1 MLNIQKVKD
10 SLCNTARMMDC
21 IKSTHS
27 PSAYMPKLM
36 NLIRIE
42 LYAQKWEKSLLL
54 KEQGYILGYQWF
66 RRFGF
71 QWLRSSYCLVPKR
84 WEAGSSLY
92 ALKTGRTRQLLEKL
106 REPKRG
112 LADILYVRIMD
123 KMHSNYKQS
132 FELMIGITLLLG
144 HIAFCNTIPHIL
156 YEVDPTLVLKP
167 GIAGLLRDIIM
178 HEGCCQPL
186 DEGVICTQNP
196 VHKQIAS
203 IFQEK
208 SSSLTDGDRQNAS
221 HRAILIALTS
231 IMISIMLNA
240 AVTSDITQI
249 KSK

>member
-1 MLNIQKVKD
+1 MG
-10 SLCNTARMMDC
+10 
-21 IKSTHS
+21 
-27 PSAYMPKLM
+27 
-36 NLIRIE
+36 
-42 LYAQKWEKSLLL
+42 EKPLT
-54 KEQGYILGYQWF
+54 KGYIL
-66 RRFGF
+66 GF
-71 QWLRSSYCLVPKR
+71 QWLRWYCPVPKR

-92 ALKTGRTRQLLEKL
+92 ALKTTRQLLEKL

-112 LADILYVRIMD
+112 LADILYVRIME
-123 KMHSNYKQS
+123 KMNSNYKLS

-167 GIAGLLRDIIM
+167 GIAGILRDIIM

-196 VHKQIAS
+196 VHIQIAE

-249 KSK
+249 ILKVRKE